1 MKDRL
6 QSVDDIREYLGV
18 SRDTVYKWIEKRG
31 LPAYRL
37 GRLWKFKREEVEE
50 WVKKDGKS
58 DSP

>member
-31 LPAYRL
+31 LPGYRL

-50 WVKKDGKS
+50 WVEKDGKA